1 MGKTPWVSD
10 VSSGDTCL
18 LVGGGCANGAASS
31 RKLITRGC
39 LYQMTLTLAI
49 KENFYFSFIYLA
61 SCGMWDLVP

>member
-1 MGKTPWVSD
+1 MGKTPRLSD

-39 LYQMTLTLAI
+39 LYQMTLAI
-49 KENFYFSFIYLA
+49 KENSFIFHLFIWLVVA
-61 SCGMWDLVP
+61 CGI